1 MTVAIANVNTNNTF
15 DYWRTTTNQIANAMS
30 NIVVTTN
37 ANVATGNAIINGYFT
52 ANGIIANT
60 ITING
65 GSGVV
70 NVATGNVTSNVLV
83 SNVGTFTTLTTA
95 TLNVTATSTFANLSV
110 NNFTAVSAA
119 NITNLTVT
127 SNTVT
132 GNISANSANLTSASI
147 PTLTANLTA
156 LITALTANTITVNN
170 TIKIGNTA
178 SNVTISGPNTTQQGG
193 TYWLNGNG
201 VWSTLPAGLA
211 VGGSN
216 TQVEFNDSGV
226 LAGSAGLTFDKTT
239 LNLGVGNVV
248 TAVTGNYTTINA
260 TTVAGVS
267 VTANTMVTNNTI
279 KVGNTAANIT
289 ISGPNTTQQG
299 GSYYLNGNG
308 SWSIVS
314 AGLTIGGSN
323 TQVQFNDSGA
333 LGGSSGLVYDKTASN
348 LTVANT
354 ITANI
359 HINGNN
365 ATQQIYFTTSGASS
379 QQIDSF
385 LIANYRAAKYIISM
399 SNTSTN
405 SYLVTELLVLHN
417 GGAVQTTEYAMM
429 VSNTIIGSFTTSIN
443 ATAVSVNVTPTLTTT
458 TVNMQRTLMAA

>member
-132 GNISANSANLTSASI
+132 GNISANSANLTNASI

-178 SNVTISGPNTTQQGG
+178 SNVTIAGPNTTQQGG

-201 VWSTLPAGLA
+201 VWSTLPSGLA

-216 TQVEFNDSGV
+216 TQVEFNDSGS
-226 LAGSAGLTFDKTT
+226 LAGSSGLTFDKTT
-239 LNLGVGNVV
+239 LNLGVGNTV
-248 TAVTGNYTTINA
+248 TALTGNYTTINA
-260 TTVAGVS
+260 TTVAGVT

-279 KVGNTAANIT
+279 KIGNTAANIT

-308 SWSIVS
+308 SWALVA
-314 AGLTIGGSN
+314 AGLSIGGSN
-323 TQVQFNDSGA
+323 TQVQFNDSGS
-333 LGGSSGLVYDKTASN
+333 LGGSAGLVYDKTASN

-365 ATQQIYFTTSGASS
+365 ATQQVYVTTSGTSS

-385 LIANYRAAKYIISM
+385 LIASYRAAKYIISM
-399 SNTSTN
+399 ANTSTN

-443 ATAVSVNVTPTLTTT
+443 ATAVSVNVTPTLSTT